1 MLRARGAHFG
11 LWAVRLPSTLIPHRI
26 LNLRSSLVYGN
37 LYSGEGS
44 PVPFPLGDIT
54 TLLPCEENEFSL
66 GIVPKERAAFP
77 GSSAALHDPSLI
89 SSSSRSLFGALIEAY
104 SLWGKVA
111 RSTGTRDR
119 KQKIFIEPWNPQSKY
134 SQLSSELR
142 TWEAGLDRRHQW
154 SEWYLRAY
162 KTQCVDLVL
171 DILF

>member
-1 MLRARGAHFG
+1 MPRARGAHFG
-11 LWAVRLPSTLIPHRI
+11 LWAVHLPSPLISHRI
-26 LNLRSSLVYGN
+26 LNLISILVYGN
-37 LYSGEGS
+37 LYSGGRS

-66 GIVPKERAAFP
+66 GIVPRERAAFP
-77 GSSAALHDPSLI
+77 GSSAALDDPSLI

-104 SLWGKVA
+104 SLWGRVA

-119 KQKIFIEPWNPQSKY
+119 KQKTFIEPWNPQSKY
-134 SQLSSELR
+134 SELSSALQN
-142 TWEAGLDRRHQW
+142 WEAGLDRRHQW

-171 DILF
+171 DILL